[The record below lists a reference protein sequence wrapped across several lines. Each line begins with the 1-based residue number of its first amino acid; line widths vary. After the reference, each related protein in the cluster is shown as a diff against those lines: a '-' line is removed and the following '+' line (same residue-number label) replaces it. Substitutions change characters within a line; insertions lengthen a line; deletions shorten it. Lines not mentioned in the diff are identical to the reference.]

1 MAGSPVS
8 DSRRTGSWSTSSAS
22 KTVRWLNIGTSSKM
36 RRRGRSPKAVD
47 RCSATTSLTAGLL
60 AGGVEQLFGQA
71 LAVVVGQRRGQEDHP
86 IHNRCQHA
94 VDDLFG
100 GDVRVRAGGGH
111 QLGGLV
117 EASAQAVGFGIPRRG
132 GTSAQQRSVD
142 RFAVVLQDLGG

>member
-8 DSRRTGSWSTSSAS
+8 DSRRTWSWSASS
-22 KTVRWLNIGTSSKM
+22 VWERGRWMNIRKSYKV

-47 RCSATTSLTAGLL
+47 RCSATTSLTADLL

-100 GDVRVRAGGGH
+100 GDVRVRAGVGH

-117 EASAQAVGFGIPRRG
+117 EASAQAVGFGIPRR
-132 GTSAQQRSVD
+132 
-142 RFAVVLQDLGG
+142 